1 MLCLKC
7 KGRMISKYSRE
18 NDGYTIR
25 TRKCKNCGN
34 TMHTIE
40 MSKDEYTKSVE
51 ALNKIIEFLREEN

>member
-1 MLCLKC
+1 
-7 KGRMISKYSRE
+7 MISKYSRE